1 MALGVHQCTPSS
13 LSDTRPGPLLK
24 ACLLLVSTAPSL
36 ATSAQVANP
45 WPLPPSTHSAGS
57 FLPVCRPLP
66 VPHSQ
71 VGPQGP
77 SRAQVLGSPE
87 RQSAR
92 SDFSEPRVLAEGCG
106 REGHPRRPDRQGQSA
121 RGQAWAE
128 RQERRRRQV
137 GTPRSVG
144 RGGGRGPSRWPRRCW
159 APAAFP
165 PPALIGRRPET
176 SSRERHSAPGAQ
188 ANANGPLRE

>member
-1 MALGVHQCTPSS
+1 MALGVHQRTPSS
-13 LSDTRPGPLLK
+13 LSDTRPGPCSRHASSWCPQLH
-24 ACLLLVSTAPSL
+24 
-36 ATSAQVANP
+36 P
-45 WPLPPSTHSAGS
+45 WPPALRWPTPGPCLPPPIALDPSSRC
-57 FLPVCRPLP
+57 VRPLP

-144 RGGGRGPSRWPRRCW
+144 RGRGRGPSRWPRRCW

-176 SSRERHSAPGAQ
+176 SRRERHSAPGAQ